1 MTEVP
6 VEAKPYHHGDLRR
19 ALVEAA
25 ERLLEREGASALS
38 LRAVAREAGVSSAAP
53 YHHFKD
59 KNELLSAV
67 ARLGF
72 EQMGQ
77 AMKRAIEGLTSPS
90 ERMNAVGVAYVC
102 FARENV
108 ALYTLMYDSGRDR
121 DFRADAPQS
130 PDSPLAI
137 VMQTI
142 RDNAPPDA
150 DPIDIQLSQI
160 AGWCAAHGLSQM
172 AGNKDFDP
180 LKAKLGGEKAF
191 FSEVLSHLGMYR
203 GLKL

>member
-1 MTEVP
+1 MTADAADP
-6 VEAKPYHHGDLRR
+6 KPYHHGDLSR

-38 LRAVAREAGVSSAAP
+38 LRAVAREAGVSAAAP

-59 KNELLSAV
+59 KNELLNAV

-77 AMKRAIEGLTSPS
+77 AMKKAIEGLATPS

-102 FARENV
+102 FARENK
-108 ALYTLMYDSGRDR
+108 ALYNLMYDPGRDR

-137 VMQTI
+137 VMAAI
-142 RDNAPPDA
+142 RENAPPDA
-150 DPIDIQLSQI
+150 ALIDIQLSQI
-160 AGWCAAHGLSQM
+160 AGWCAAHGLAQM

-180 LKAKLGGEKAF
+180 LKAALGGEKAF
-191 FSEVLSHLGMYR
+191 FSQVLSHLGMYR